1 MLNGYRGSFWGEEN
15 ILELEA
21 TVAQHHECV
30 HATESYT
37 LLLVVFLSLFIYL
50 AALVLHCDM

>member
-37 LLLVVFLSLFIYL
+37 LLVGCLFKFIYL
-50 AALVLHCDM
+50 FGCTGSSL

>member
-1 MLNGYRGSFWGEEN
+1 MLNGYRCSFWGDEN

-37 LLLVVFLSLFIYL
+37 LLVCCLFKFIYL
-50 AALVLHCDM
+50 AAFVLCCNM